1 MFIFFYIN
9 KVVIETLLYILRE
22 YLTEIQN
29 I

>member
-1 MFIFFYIN
+1 MFNFFYIN